1 MRASRGLQGG
11 NTVVQS
17 IRGDVM
23 GSKAVILPPRLMPG
37 HRVALVAPAGP
48 MLERDDLT
56 RGQELCRALGLEPV
70 LGANAGRRHGYLAGT
85 DDERLADLNGA
96 LSDPS
101 IDAIWCLRGGYGVT
115 RILDRVDFSPLRQR
129 PKAVIGYSDVTALIL
144 ALHQAT
150 GVVAFHAPMARAPMP
165 AFTREVF
172 EQVTSRATPAARLP
186 RLPSSSTVL
195 VPRSP
200 RLLTVRG
207 GIAEGP
213 LLGGNLSLIA
223 ALQGT
228 PYLPVFDGAI
238 LFLEDVGEDLYR
250 IDRMLA
256 QLRMTGLLAR
266 LAGVILGQ
274 FTDMKRGTSE
284 GALGFDEVLD
294 TYFAPLG
301 IPVLSGVPVGHVDEQ
316 WTLPIGVR
324 ARLDA
329 GAGEV
334 DLLEA
339 AVR

>member
-1 MRASRGLQGG
+1 
-11 NTVVQS
+11 
-17 IRGDVM
+17 M
-23 GSKAVILPPRLMPG
+23 GSKAAILPPRLQPG

-70 LGANAGRRHGYLAGT
+70 LGANAGKRHGYLAGT
-85 DDERLADLNGA
+85 DDERLADLNQA
-96 LSDPS
+96 LADRS
-101 IDAIWCLRGGYGVT
+101 IDAVWCLRGGYGVT
-115 RILDRVDFSPLRQR
+115 RILDRVDFSPLNDR
-129 PKAVIGYSDVTALIL
+129 PKAVIGYSDVTALL
-144 ALHQAT
+144 MALHRAT
-150 GVVAFHAPMARAPMP
+150 GLVCFHAPMARAPMP
-165 AFTREVF
+165 AFTREAF
-172 EQVTSRATPAARLP
+172 TSTLFRATPVARLP
-186 RLPSSSTVL
+186 RLPSPSNIL
-195 VPRSP
+195 VPRAP
-200 RLLTVRG
+200 RVLTVRSG
-207 GIAEGP
+207 VAEGP
-213 LLGGNLSLIA
+213 LLGGNLSLLA

-228 PYLPVFDGAI
+228 KHLPSFDGAI

-256 QLRMTGLLAR
+256 HLRMIGLLSH

-274 FTDMKRGTSE
+274 FTEMKRGTSE

-301 IPVLSGVPVGHVDEQ
+301 VPVLSGVPVGHVDEQ
-316 WTLPIGVR
+316 WTMPIGVR

-334 DLLEA
+334 DILEA

>member
-1 MRASRGLQGG
+1 
-11 NTVVQS
+11 
-17 IRGDVM
+17 
-23 GSKAVILPPRLMPG
+23 MPG

-48 MLERDDLT
+48 MLERDDLA
-56 RGQELCRALGLEPV
+56 RGQELCRALGLKPV
-70 LGANAGRRHGYLAGT
+70 LGASAGRRHGYLAGT
-85 DDERLADLNGA
+85 DDERLADLNQA
-96 LSDPS
+96 LRDPA
-101 IDAIWCLRGGYGVT
+101 IDAIWCLRGGFGVT
-115 RILDRVDFSPLRQR
+115 RILDRVDFSPLRER
-129 PKAVIGYSDVTALIL
+129 PKALIGYSDVTALLL

-150 GVVAFHAPMARAPMP
+150 SVVAFHAPMARAPMP
-165 AFTREVF
+165 AFTRENF
-172 EQVTSRATPAARLP
+172 ETLLLRAAPAGRLP
-186 RLPSSSTVL
+186 RLPAPGGIL
-195 VPRSP
+195 IPRAP
-200 RLLTVRG
+200 RLLTIRG
-207 GIAEGP
+207 GVAEGP

-228 PYLPVFDGAI
+228 AHLPSFEGAI
-238 LFLEDVGEDLYR
+238 LFLEEVGEDLYR

-256 QLRMTGLLAR
+256 QLRMTGMLAR

-274 FTDMKRGTSE
+274 FTEMKRGTRE

-301 IPVLSGVPVGHVDEQ
+301 VPVLSGVPVGHVDEQ
-316 WTLPIGVR
+316 WSMPIGVR

>member
-1 MRASRGLQGG
+1 
-11 NTVVQS
+11 
-17 IRGDVM
+17 M
-23 GSKAVILPPRLMPG
+23 GSKGAILPPRLQPG
-37 HRVALVAPAGP
+37 HRVALIAPAGP

-70 LGANAGRRHGYLAGT
+70 LGAHAGRRYGYLAGT

-96 LSDPS
+96 LNDPA

-115 RILDRVDFSPLRQR
+115 RILDQVDFSPLNER

-150 GVVAFHAPMARAPMP
+150 GLVAFHAPMARAPMP
-165 AFTREVF
+165 AFTRACF
-172 EQVTSRATPAARLP
+172 EATLFRAAPAARLP
-186 RLPSSSTVL
+186 RLAASANIL

-200 RLLTVRG
+200 RLLTVRTG
-207 GIAEGP
+207 VAEGP

-228 PYLPVFDGAI
+228 KHLPSFDGAI

-256 QLRMTGLLAR
+256 QLRMTGLLAKV
-266 LAGVILGQ
+266 AGVILGQ
-274 FTDMKRGTSE
+274 FTEMKRGTSE

-294 TYFAPLG
+294 TYFTPLG
-301 IPVLSGVPVGHVDEQ
+301 VPVLSGVPVGHVDEQ
-316 WTLPIGVR
+316 WTMPIGVR

-334 DLLEA
+334 DILEA

>member
-1 MRASRGLQGG
+1 MA
-11 NTVVQS
+11 
-17 IRGDVM
+17 
-23 GSKAVILPPRLMPG
+23 G
-37 HRVALVAPAGP
+37 HRIALIAPAGP

-85 DDERLADLNGA
+85 DDERLADLNEA
-96 LSDPS
+96 LRDPS
-101 IDAIWCLRGGYGVT
+101 IDGVWCLRGGYGVT
-115 RILDRVDFSPLRQR
+115 RILDSVDFSPLEDR
-129 PKAVIGYSDVTALIL
+129 PKVVIGYSDVTALLL
-144 ALHQAT
+144 ALHRAT
-150 GVVAFHAPMARAPMP
+150 GLVAFHAPMARAPMP
-165 AFTREVF
+165 AFTREGF
-172 EQVTSRATPAARLP
+172 ERTLFRAAPAARLP
-186 RLPSSSTVL
+186 RIASPSTIL

-200 RLLTVRG
+200 RLLTIRAGV
-207 GIAEGP
+207 AEGP

-228 PYLPVFDGAI
+228 KHLPSFDGAI
-238 LFLEDVGEDLYR
+238 LFLEDIGEDLYR

-256 QLRMTGLLAR
+256 QLRMTGMLSK

-274 FTDMKRGTSE
+274 FTEMKRGTSE
-284 GALGFDEVLD
+284 GALGFDEVLE

-301 IPVLSGVPVGHVDEQ
+301 VPVLSGVPVGHVEEQ
-316 WTLPIGVR
+316 WTMPIGVR

-334 DLLEA
+334 DILDA